1 VSTLTIKGEIMPI
14 DPNVTFQQ
22 AYEELQT
29 ITKEFET
36 GDLDLEQSIPK
47 FTRATELV
55 KFLKTKLKDLETQI
69 EQIDIDGVEK
79 IKEMDA

>member
-1 VSTLTIKGEIMPI
+1 MSI
-14 DPNVTFQQ
+14 DPKITFQQ
-22 AYEELQT
+22 AYDELQA

-69 EQIDIDGVEK
+69 EQIDSDGEEK
-79 IKEMDA
+79 VKETDVNE